1 MSIDTDSVSPD
12 TETYPVVI
20 TIARDFGAEG
30 HEIGKML
37 SLELGIPF
45 YDNELLV
52 RASERAG
59 SSVSDAAAYDEQCA
73 AELFAF
79 LPDRMDARSNADKL
93 FAHVVEVVQELGC
106 KSCIIEGRLS
116 DYILRDNPNQI
127 AVLVTAP
134 LEARIEIV
142 RRKRGWDEKSEKKL
156 VKKMQR
162 GRELFYERYSHGHNG
177 LHDNK
182 DLVVNRARFGRQ
194 GCVDIIAAAYRTKVA
209 AVEAAQKT
217 QAE

>member
-1 MSIDTDSVSPD
+1 MSIDFDAVSPD
-12 TETYPVVI
+12 VEAYPVVI

-59 SSVSDAAAYDEQCA
+59 SSVSDAAAYDEQVA

-79 LPDRMDARSNADKL
+79 LPDRMDAR
-93 FAHVVEVVQELGC
+93 V
-106 KSCIIEGRLS
+106 
-116 DYILRDNPNQI
+116 
-127 AVLVTAP
+127 
-134 LEARIEIV
+134 EIV
-142 RRKRGWDEKSEKKL
+142 RAKRGWDAKKAKKL

-162 GRELFYERYSHGHNG
+162 GREAFYERYSKGKCG

-209 AVEAAQKT
+209 AVEAAAAAADAGPGSADQKI
-217 QAE
+217 EG

>member
-116 DYILRDNPNQI
+116 DYILRENPNQI

-134 LEARIEIV
+134 LDARVEIV
-142 RRKRGWDEKSEKKL
+142 RRKRGWDEKKAKKL

-162 GRELFYERYSHGHNG
+162 GRELFYERYSHGQCG
-177 LHDNK
+177 LHDGK

-209 AVEAAQKT
+209 AVEAAQKS